1 MATLKK
7 SFPLAVSLVIASN
20 FASADQ
26 VEETVVV
33 ADRVETAIESLAVS
47 VNVMDR
53 ELISALGSATL
64 PQLLRSQVG

>member
-1 MATLKK
+1 MAVLKK
-7 SFPLAVSLVIASN
+7 SLPFALFLALSPSFTL
-20 FASADQ
+20 ADQ

-64 PQLLRSQVG
+64 P